1 VSDYFTIVLILNQK
15 NPLTYC
21 FSYNVPNW
29 HSVYFV
35 PLKYLF
41 LALLNTSQLRWKGI
55 KRKTQMKK
63 KFLKGLVAS
72 FVLATATANAGL
84 IGLNEIV
91 NTNTTSTGPL
101 VGDGLYDAFDGFGYL
116 SNLNGLSVNRQVD
129 TLESDYTYRFFDQFT
144 NNTQSSINT
153 VVRFGGNLGSD
164 GRENIYR
171 SDSYSHITFEDW
183 NNDGIP
189 DYDPVLA
196 FTFGNNLWAENNI
209 TSLPTSNYFHIDISL
224 ELAAG
229 ETASILFFSTL
240 IRDDT
245 NRSGDMLTASL
256 YADSFISNPDFSGL
270 NSSQQSSIVNF
281 NVTEVPE
288 PSTLAVFALGLVGLA
303 SRKFKKKA

>member
-1 VSDYFTIVLILNQK
+1 MSDYFTIVLILNQK

-29 HSVYFV
+29 HSVCFV
-35 PLKYLF
+35 PSKYLF
-41 LALLNTSQLRWKGI
+41 LALLNTFQLRWKGI

-63 KFLKGLVAS
+63 NFLKGLVAS

-91 NTNTTSTGPL
+91 NTNTTSTGAL
-101 VGDGLYDAFDGFGYL
+101 VKDGLYDAFDVFGYL

-164 GRENIYR
+164 GSENIYR

-209 TSLPTSNYFHIDISL
+209 TSLPTSNFFHIDISL

-229 ETASILFFSTL
+229 ETASILFFSTC
-240 IRDDT
+240 IFR
-245 NRSGDMLTASL
+245 
-256 YADSFISNPDFSGL
+256 
-270 NSSQQSSIVNF
+270 
-281 NVTEVPE
+281 
-288 PSTLAVFALGLVGLA
+288 
-303 SRKFKKKA
+303 